1 MRQPL
6 TLLFGLP
13 RSGTTWLG
21 KLFDSHP
28 DTLYRHEPDS
38 GGCLNEIPLFAP
50 ADSWNTYSQT
60 VRAFVDALPTM
71 NSSRV
76 AGSLPIFPKTYLS
89 LPRLMFQR
97 FAVLASKV
105 ADSCSYPLPIPR
117 VVDGTR
123 GRTFHTVWKS
133 IESMGRLGLITR
145 AVPECRAILIL
156 RHPCAYVASVLK
168 GESERQFTASE
179 ASSEDYEVLRWLLAA
194 APKNVTAPSLE
205 TLRRLHSV
213 DRLAWRWVLSNAK
226 ALADISG
233 AGNCTYVW
241 YEDVCTHPESKTREL
256 LHFAGLSW
264 HPQVAR
270 FVAQSTSRH
279 SNRYYSVFKDPLVAA
294 TKWQTTLSG
303 EDIER
308 VMSIVDDSQYRA
320 LYGIDL
326 ERDVRHADALPS
338 AKYRG
343 KNAP

>member
-1 MRQPL
+1 
-6 TLLFGLP
+6 
-13 RSGTTWLG
+13 
-21 KLFDSHP
+21 
-28 DTLYRHEPDS
+28 
-38 GGCLNEIPLFAP
+38 
-50 ADSWNTYSQT
+50 
-60 VRAFVDALPTM
+60 
-71 NSSRV
+71 
-76 AGSLPIFPKTYLS
+76 
-89 LPRLMFQR
+89 
-97 FAVLASKV
+97 
-105 ADSCSYPLPIPR
+105 
-117 VVDGTR
+117 
-123 GRTFHTVWKS
+123 
-133 IESMGRLGLITR
+133 
-145 AVPECRAILIL
+145 
-156 RHPCAYVASVLK
+156 
-168 GESERQFTASE
+168 
-179 ASSEDYEVLRWLLAA
+179 
-194 APKNVTAPSLE
+194 
-205 TLRRLHSV
+205 
-213 DRLAWRWVLSNAK
+213 
-226 ALADISG
+226 LADISG